1 MFFQRYYLDCLAHA
15 SYLIADAESK
25 VAAVIDPQR
34 DVDQYIEDAEAKGFR
49 IRYVFLTHFHADFV
63 AGHIELRE
71 RTRAKIYLGEHADA
85 EYEFTP
91 IKDGDML
98 QFGQVRLKILATPGH
113 TPEGISIVV
122 YDLDESDLK
131 PHGVLTG
138 DTLFIG
144 DVGRPDLLASIG
156 FDPDVMAGQLYDSLH
171 LKLMQLPDPTLVYP
185 AHGAGSMC
193 GRQLG
198 SEFVSTIGEQKAY
211 NYALQPMSRSEFKTL
226 VTADQPKAPKYFT
239 HDSLLNRK
247 DRESL
252 DKTVNAAMLPIDLAE
267 VITLRDNGAQFLD
280 VRDSATFAAAHLR
293 GSINIGLNGQ
303 FATWCGT
310 LLETD
315 LPIVVIGDL
324 DQIEEAV
331 TRLGR
336 IGFDQVKGYLEHGP
350 KALGPRPDVVGRV
363 DRVTVR
369 ALADESA
376 VEEFQ
381 VIDVRSNT
389 EWKAAHIENSLHLP
403 LDELTERLDEID
415 RDTRIALHCQTG
427 YRSAAAV
434 SILLRNGF
442 ESIVDV
448 VGGFDAWTASGLPVT
463 GNAATWVK
471 GGV

>member
-15 SYLIADAESK
+15 SYLIADDETK
-25 VAAVIDPQR
+25 VAAVVDPQR
-34 DVDQYIEDAEAKGFR
+34 DVDQYIQDAEERGLR

-71 RTRAKIYLGEHADA
+71 RTGAKIYLGEHADA

-156 FDPDVMAGQLYDSLH
+156 FDPDDMAGQLYDSLQ
-171 LKLMQLPDPTLVYP
+171 LKLMQLPDSTLVYP

-198 SEFVSTIGEQKAY
+198 SEVVSTIGEQKAY
-211 NYALQPMSRSEFKTL
+211 NYALQPMSRSAFKKL
-226 VTADQPKAPKYFT
+226 VTADQPAAPKYFT
-239 HDSLLNRK
+239 HDSMLNRK

-252 DKTVNAAMLPIDLAE
+252 DATVGAAMRPISLLG
-267 VITLRDNGAQFLD
+267 VLTLRDDGAQLLD
-280 VRDSATFAAAHLR
+280 VRDSATFAAAHLT
-293 GSINIGLNGQ
+293 GSINIGLNGH

-310 LLETD
+310 LLDTD
-315 LPIVVIGDL
+315 RSIVVIGDL
-324 DQIEEAV
+324 EQIEEAIL
-331 TRLGR
+331 RLGR
-336 IGFDQVKGYLEHGP
+336 IGFDQVEGYLEHGP
-350 KALGPRPDVVGRV
+350 QALGRRPDVVSRL

-369 ALADESA
+369 ALATDLSGDL
-376 VEEFQ
+376 Q
-381 VIDVRSNT
+381 VVDVRTAKDWEHS
-389 EWKAAHIENSLHLP
+389 HIENSRNVP
-403 LDELTERLDEID
+403 LNELIERIDEID
-415 RDTRIALHCQTG
+415 RHNRVALQCQTG
-427 YRSAAAV
+427 YRSSAAA
-434 SILLRNGF
+434 SLLLKRGF
-442 ESIVDV
+442 DKVVDV
-448 VGGFDAWTASGLPVT
+448 VGGMDAWNASGLPTVGT
-463 GNAATWVK
+463 AFIE